1 MPESSPSS
9 SNSTSTHTGPKPT
22 PRTDRALAL
31 FDLDHTLIPIDSDV
45 MWAEHLVKLG
55 VVDAAWHS
63 KRNDYFYEQY
73 KQGTLDIDEFLSFQ
87 LAPLGA
93 HSRSTLE
100 NWRTEFLQTQVLP
113 KLLTSAKDLVAKH
126 QAAGD
131 LVAIVT
137 ATNEFITRPIAD
149 AFGVQHLIATL
160 VETKADGEFTGRHT
174 GLPSFREGKIVRVAQ
189 WLAEQED
196 CLLQDFATSTF
207 YSDSLNDLPL
217 LAQVTHP
224 VATNPDPTLLAHA
237 QAQGWPVI
245 RLW

>member
-1 MPESSPSS
+1 MPNSNTAAAQRPS
-9 SNSTSTHTGPKPT
+9 K
-22 PRTDRALAL
+22 RTDRGLAL

-55 VVDAAWHS
+55 VVDSAWHS

-73 KQGTLDIDEFLSFQ
+73 KQGTLDIDEFLTFQ

-100 NWRTEFLQTQVLP
+100 NWRTEFLQTQVMP
-113 KLLTSAKDLVAKH
+113 NLLSAAKDLVAKH

-131 LVAIVT
+131 LMAIVT

-149 AFGVQHLIATL
+149 AFGVDHLIATL
-160 VETKADGEFTGRHT
+160 VETKADGEFTGRHA
-174 GLPSFREGKIVRVAQ
+174 GLPSFREGKIIRVAQ

-237 QAQGWPVI
+237 QAQGWPVL

>member
-1 MPESSPSS
+1 MPNSNTAAGQRPS
-9 SNSTSTHTGPKPT
+9 K
-22 PRTDRALAL
+22 RTDRGLAL

-55 VVDAAWHS
+55 VVDSAWHT

-73 KQGTLDIDEFLSFQ
+73 KQGTLDIDEFLTFQ

-100 NWRTEFLQTQVLP
+100 NWRTEFLQTQVMP
-113 KLLTSAKDLVAKH
+113 NLLSAAKDLVAKH

-149 AFGVQHLIATL
+149 AFGVDHLIATL
-160 VETKADGEFTGRHT
+160 VETKADGEVTGQDAE
-174 GLPSFREGKIVRVAQ
+174 LPIEREGKMIRVAQ

-237 QAQGWPVI
+237 QAQGWPVL

>member
-1 MPESSPSS
+1 MPNSNTAAAQRPS
-9 SNSTSTHTGPKPT
+9 K
-22 PRTDRALAL
+22 RTDRGLAL

-55 VVDAAWHS
+55 VVDSAWHS

-73 KQGTLDIDEFLSFQ
+73 KQGTLDIDEFLTFQ

-100 NWRTEFLQTQVLP
+100 NWRTEFLQTQVMP
-113 KLLTSAKDLVAKH
+113 NLLSAAKDLVAKH

-149 AFGVQHLIATL
+149 AFGVDHLIATL
-160 VETKADGEFTGRHT
+160 VETKTDGEFTGRHA

-237 QAQGWPVI
+237 QAQGWPVL

>member
-1 MPESSPSS
+1 MPNSNTAAAQRPS
-9 SNSTSTHTGPKPT
+9 K
-22 PRTDRALAL
+22 RTDRGLAL

-55 VVDAAWHS
+55 VVDSAWHS

-73 KQGTLDIDEFLSFQ
+73 KQGTLDIDEFLTFQ

-100 NWRTEFLQTQVLP
+100 SWRTEFLQTQVMP
-113 KLLTSAKDLVAKH
+113 NLLSAAKDLVAKH

-149 AFGVQHLIATL
+149 AFGVDHLIATL
-160 VETKADGEFTGRHT
+160 VETKTDGEFTGRHA

-237 QAQGWPVI
+237 QAQGWPVL

>member
-1 MPESSPSS
+1 MPNSNTAAGQRPS
-9 SNSTSTHTGPKPT
+9 K
-22 PRTDRALAL
+22 RTDRGLAL

-55 VVDAAWHS
+55 VVDSAWHTE
-63 KRNDYFYEQY
+63 RNNYFYEQY
-73 KQGTLDIDEFLSFQ
+73 KQGTLDIDEFLTFQ

-100 NWRTEFLQTQVLP
+100 SWRTEFLQTQVMP
-113 KLLTSAKDLVAKH
+113 NLLSAAKDLVAKH

-149 AFGVQHLIATL
+149 AFSVDHLIATL
-160 VETKADGEFTGRHT
+160 VETKADGEFTGRHA

-224 VATNPDPTLLAHA
+224 IATNPDPTLLAHA
-237 QAQGWPVI
+237 QAQGWPVL

>member
-1 MPESSPSS
+1 MPNSKTAAGQPPS
-9 SNSTSTHTGPKPT
+9 K
-22 PRTDRALAL
+22 RTDRGLAL

-55 VVDAAWHS
+55 VVDSAWHS

-73 KQGTLDIDEFLSFQ
+73 KQGTLDIDEFLTFQ

-93 HSRSTLE
+93 HNRSTLE
-100 NWRTEFLQTQVLP
+100 NWRAEFLQTQVMP
-113 KLLTSAKDLVAKH
+113 NLLSAAKDLVAKH

-149 AFGVQHLIATL
+149 AFGVDHLIATL
-160 VETKADGEFTGRHT
+160 VETKADGEFTGRHA

>member
-9 SNSTSTHTGPKPT
+9 STSTTAKPKP
-22 PRTDRALAL
+22 RSDRGLAL

-55 VVDAAWHS
+55 VVDSAWHS

-73 KQGTLDIDEFLSFQ
+73 KQGTLDIDEFLTFQ

-93 HSRSTLE
+93 HSRTTLE
-100 NWRTEFLQTQVLP
+100 AWRAEFLKSQVMPNLVA
-113 KLLTSAKDLVAKH
+113 SAKDLVAKH

-149 AFGVQHLIATL
+149 AFGVEHLIATL
-160 VETKADGEFTGRHT
+160 VETKPDGEFTGRHA

-237 QAQGWPVI
+237 QAQGWPVVS
-245 RLW
+245 LW

>member
-1 MPESSPSS
+1 MPNSNTAAAQRPS
-9 SNSTSTHTGPKPT
+9 K
-22 PRTDRALAL
+22 RTDRGLAL

-45 MWAEHLVKLG
+45 MWAEHLVRLG
-55 VVDAAWHS
+55 VVDSAWHS

-73 KQGTLDIDEFLSFQ
+73 KQGTLDIDEFLTFQ

-93 HSRSTLE
+93 HSRVTLE
-100 NWRTEFLQTQVLP
+100 NWRTEFLQTQVMP
-113 KLLTSAKDLVAKH
+113 NLLSAAKDLVAKH

-137 ATNEFITRPIAD
+137 ATNEFITGPIAD
-149 AFGVQHLIATL
+149 AFGVDHLIATL
-160 VETKADGEFTGRHT
+160 VETKTDGEFTGRHA
-174 GLPSFREGKIVRVAQ
+174 GLPSFREGKIIRVAQ

-237 QAQGWPVI
+237 QAQGWPVL

>member
-1 MPESSPSS
+1 MPNSNPAAGQRPS
-9 SNSTSTHTGPKPT
+9 K
-22 PRTDRALAL
+22 RTDRGLAL

-45 MWAEHLVKLG
+45 MWAEHLVRLG
-55 VVDAAWHS
+55 VVDSAWHT

-73 KQGTLDIDEFLSFQ
+73 KQGTLDIDEFLTFQ

-100 NWRTEFLQTQVLP
+100 NWRTEFLQTQVMP
-113 KLLTSAKDLVAKH
+113 NLLSAAKDLVAKH

-149 AFGVQHLIATL
+149 AFGVDHLIATL
-160 VETKADGEFTGRHT
+160 VETKADGEFTGRHA
-174 GLPSFREGKIVRVAQ
+174 GLPSFREGKIIRVAQ

-237 QAQGWPVI
+237 QAQGWPVL

>member
-1 MPESSPSS
+1 MPESSPGSS
-9 SNSTSTHTGPKPT
+9 TRTNAKSNTRS
-22 PRTDRALAL
+22 DRGLAL

-55 VVDAAWHS
+55 VVDSAWHS

-73 KQGTLDIDEFLSFQ
+73 KQGTLDINEFLTFQ

-100 NWRTEFLQTQVLP
+100 NWRSEFLQTQVMP
-113 KLLTSAKDLVAKH
+113 NLLASAKDLVAKH

-149 AFGVQHLIATL
+149 AFGVEHLIATL
-160 VETKADGEFTGRHT
+160 VEAKPDGEFTGRHA

-189 WLAEQED
+189 WLAEQEN

-237 QAQGWPVI
+237 QAQGWPVV

>member
-1 MPESSPSS
+1 MPNSNTAAAQRPS
-9 SNSTSTHTGPKPT
+9 K
-22 PRTDRALAL
+22 RTDRGLAL

-55 VVDAAWHS
+55 VVDSAWHS

-73 KQGTLDIDEFLSFQ
+73 KQGTLDIDEFLTFQ

-100 NWRTEFLQTQVLP
+100 SWRTEFLQTQVMP
-113 KLLTSAKDLVAKH
+113 NLLSAAKDLVAKH

-149 AFGVQHLIATL
+149 AFGVDHLIATL
-160 VETKADGEFTGRHT
+160 VETKTDGEFTGRHA
-174 GLPSFREGKIVRVAQ
+174 GLPSFREGKIIRVAQ

-237 QAQGWPVI
+237 QAQGWPVL

>member
-1 MPESSPSS
+1 MPESRPGSA
-9 SNSTSTHTGPKPT
+9 TSTAAKPNT
-22 PRTDRALAL
+22 RSDRGLAL

-55 VVDAAWHS
+55 VVDSAWHS

-73 KQGTLDIDEFLSFQ
+73 KQGTLDIDEFLTFQ

-100 NWRTEFLQTQVLP
+100 NWRAEFLQTQVIP
-113 KLLTSAKDLVAKH
+113 NLLASAKDLVAKH

-149 AFGVQHLIATL
+149 AFGVEHLIATL
-160 VETKADGEFTGRHT
+160 VETKPDGEFTGRHA
-174 GLPSFREGKIVRVAQ
+174 GQPSFREGKIVRVAQ

-237 QAQGWPVI
+237 QAQGWPVV

>member
-1 MPESSPSS
+1 MPDSSTAAQRPS
-9 SNSTSTHTGPKPT
+9 K
-22 PRTDRALAL
+22 RTDQGLAL

-55 VVDAAWHS
+55 VVDSAWHT

-73 KQGTLDIDEFLSFQ
+73 KQGTLDIDEFLAFQ

-93 HSRSTLE
+93 HSRATLE
-100 NWRTEFLQTQVLP
+100 SWRTEFLQTEVMP
-113 KLLTSAKDLVAKH
+113 KLLTSAKTLVAKH

-149 AFGVQHLIATL
+149 AFGVEHLIATL
-160 VETKADGEFTGRHT
+160 VETKADGEFTGRHA

-189 WLAEQED
+189 WLAEKED

-237 QAQGWPVI
+237 QAQGWPI
-245 RLW
+245 LRLW

>member
-1 MPESSPSS
+1 MPNSNTAAAQRPS
-9 SNSTSTHTGPKPT
+9 K
-22 PRTDRALAL
+22 RTDRGLAL

-55 VVDAAWHS
+55 VVDSAWHS

-73 KQGTLDIDEFLSFQ
+73 KQGTLDIDEFLTFQ

-100 NWRTEFLQTQVLP
+100 NWRTEFLQTQVMP
-113 KLLTSAKDLVAKH
+113 NLLSAAKDLVAKH

-149 AFGVQHLIATL
+149 AFGVDHLIATL
-160 VETKADGEFTGRHT
+160 VETKTDGEFTGRHA
-174 GLPSFREGKIVRVAQ
+174 GLPSFREGKIIRVAQ

-237 QAQGWPVI
+237 QAQGWPVL

>member
-1 MPESSPSS
+1 MPNSNTAAGQRPS
-9 SNSTSTHTGPKPT
+9 K
-22 PRTDRALAL
+22 RTARGLAL

-55 VVDAAWHS
+55 VVDSAWHS

-73 KQGTLDIDEFLSFQ
+73 KQGTLDIDEFLTFQ

-100 NWRTEFLQTQVLP
+100 NWRTEFLQTQVMP
-113 KLLTSAKDLVAKH
+113 NLLSAAKDLVAKH

-149 AFGVQHLIATL
+149 AFGVDHLIATL
-160 VETKADGEFTGRHT
+160 VETKTDGEFTGRHA

-237 QAQGWPVI
+237 QAQGWPVL